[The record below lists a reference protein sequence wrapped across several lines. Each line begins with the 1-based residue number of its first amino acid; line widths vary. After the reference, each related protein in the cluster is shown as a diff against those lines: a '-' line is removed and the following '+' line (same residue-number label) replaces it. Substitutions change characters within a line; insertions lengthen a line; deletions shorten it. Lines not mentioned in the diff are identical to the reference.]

1 MCPLDLGT
9 AISGVTQQAQF
20 SKVVGAND
28 REKVLEWRIM
38 AVKEKQEWNV
48 GSVGG
53 IYFQTC
59 LFLWTT
65 KTWRYLIAEVQR
77 GSWS

>member
-20 SKVVGAND
+20 SKVVRAND

-38 AVKEKQEWNV
+38 AVKEKSSSRNGMWDPWKEFTFKLV
-48 GSVGG
+48 
-53 IYFQTC
+53 YFCGLQK
-59 LFLWTT
+59 LED
-65 KTWRYLIAEVQR
+65 I
-77 GSWS
+77 